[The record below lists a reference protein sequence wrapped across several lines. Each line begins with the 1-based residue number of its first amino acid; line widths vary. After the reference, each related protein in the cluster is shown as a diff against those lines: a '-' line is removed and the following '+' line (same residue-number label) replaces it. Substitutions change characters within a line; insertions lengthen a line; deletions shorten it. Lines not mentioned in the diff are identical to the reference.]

1 MAKNENTEARMTLY
15 RLTGLISMRDAIREK
30 YLELD
35 TFDEKSLTFDDREAL
50 LVTGRTEPKKV
61 GWSSLLSDLSGQTVA
76 LESSSAAAVLL
87 IADTKVGTS
96 DGPNQDDNGST
107 DTDDSDKP
115 DPTTAWAVT
124 FGMGF
129 QLLNQD
135 RIDNGFGQRI
145 AIRSANPLGLNS
157 ISKTTLDERP
167 RIERSTIANG
177 APLRSFG
184 FEDLGDLATRLV
196 TEGKIDG
203 VGTSGKIV
211 KIRGSDSL
219 NLPLSKNITSLLSD
233 IESIKKVLAKN
244 PAYEDLA
251 ALEQLAVVKDKR
263 RIAELDNQLIDA
275 IGKDDSTL
283 LALTFPHEMADEYG
297 TVDAYKL
304 LGTRER
310 TPRDY
315 MPTLKDILSPI
326 RKVSKERRLQKLESL
341 AIALFENADDESPS
355 SSRIPVKKWLAFQ
368 TEIDGLRYFLHNG
381 RWYLMDRNYAET
393 VKRRTHAIFDRGAYF
408 DNLPSWNLV
417 KIPGDEGQQRRKNAE
432 LAYNKILADHL
443 GGLCLDQKLVTSET
457 HKHGIE
463 ACDVLLKDGIFV
475 HVKHVDA
482 SSPASHLLAQAL
494 VSAEVLS
501 YDQTAQQNLARRI
514 VETGANP
521 DDYDL
526 IPSTIV
532 IVMAREKSLLS
543 ADSLFTFTQVN
554 LSRQVAQLNKQ
565 QIDVYLA
572 PILREWDE
580 IETDHT

>member
-1 MAKNENTEARMTLY
+1 MARQESTEARMTLY
-15 RLTGLISMRDAIREK
+15 RLTGLPSIRDAIRER

-35 TFDEKSLTFDDREAL
+35 TFEEEPLTLDDREAL
-50 LVTGRTEPKKV
+50 LVMGRTEPKTV
-61 GWSSLLSDLSGQTVA
+61 GWASLLSGLSGETVT
-76 LESSSAAAVLL
+76 LESSAAAAVLL
-87 IADTKVGTS
+87 IADTKSIES
-96 DGPNQDDNGST
+96 DGPYQDEDDST
-107 DTDDSDKP
+107 GTDDADEP
-115 DPTTAWAVT
+115 ELITVWAVT

-135 RIDNGFGQRI
+135 RMDNGFGQRI
-145 AIRSANPLGLNS
+145 AIRSAYPLGLNS

-203 VGTSGKIV
+203 VGASGKVV

-219 NLPLSKNITSLLSD
+219 SLPLSKNIRSLLSD
-233 IESIKKVLAKN
+233 LESIKKVLAKK
-244 PAYEDLA
+244 PASEELA
-251 ALEQLAVVKDKR
+251 ALEQLALVKDKN
-263 RIAELDNQLIDA
+263 RINELDGKLIEA
-275 IGKDDSTL
+275 IVEDDSAL
-283 LALTFPHEMADEYG
+283 LALAFPHEMADEYG
-297 TVDAYKL
+297 NVDAYKL
-304 LGTRER
+304 LGTRDRE
-310 TPRDY
+310 PRDY
-315 MPTLKDILSPI
+315 LPTLNDILSPI
-326 RKVSKERRLQKLESL
+326 REVSAGRRLKKLDTL
-341 AIALFENADDESPS
+341 AIALFENTDDDSPS

-368 TEIDGLRYFLHNG
+368 TEIDGRRYFLHNG
-381 RWYLMDRNYAET
+381 RWYLMDRNYAEI
-393 VKRRTHAIFDRGAYF
+393 VKRRTHAIFDRGPYF
-408 DNLPSWNLV
+408 DDLPPWSLV
-417 KIPGDEGQQRRKNAE
+417 KVPDDEAQQKRKNAE
-432 LAYNKILADHL
+432 LAYNKILAEHVD
-443 GGLCLDQKLVTSET
+443 GLCLDQKLIKSET

-463 ACDVLLKDGIFV
+463 ACDVLLKDGVFV

-501 YDQTAQQNLARRI
+501 YDKTAQENLAERI
-514 VETGANP
+514 TEAGANP
-521 DDYDL
+521 DDYRL
-526 IPSTIV
+526 EPSKIV

-565 QIDVYLA
+565 QIDVYVA

-580 IETDHT
+580 IETD